1 MTNKSDT
8 PTANTQTTPPDQ
20 LQEDLNDL
28 LKDAPDN
35 YLLRPMFEPEIEP
48 ETQNQQPTILRP
60 QQTQTDQLN
69 VQSTSTTQTDDDTTS
84 ELTKTLFSA
93 SPGKQ
98 PLIDANVFNHLTTD
112 EGNNVAYLKFSTN
125 LTLKKKRHMYY
136 FPMDFEKLTLD
147 GLIDT
152 GALTRRSQ
160 QNKTPFKR
168 SHKKYWSSTQFS
180 NHGGKW
186 ST

>member
-1 MTNKSDT
+1 MTNKSDS

-20 LQEDLNDL
+20 LQEDLYDL

-35 YLLRPMFEPEIEP
+35 YLQLPMFEPEIEP

-60 QQTQTDQLN
+60 QETQTDQLN

-98 PLIDANVFNHLTTD
+98 PLVDANVFNHLTTD
-112 EGNNVAYLKFSTN
+112 EGNNFAYQKFPQ
-125 LTLKKKRHMYY
+125 TL
-136 FPMDFEKLTLD
+136 P
-147 GLIDT
+147 
-152 GALTRRSQ
+152 S
-160 QNKTPFKR
+160 KR
-168 SHKKYWSSTQFS
+168 SVICTISQWILKS
-180 NHGGKW
+180 
-186 ST
+186 